1 MYYEIALR
9 QEKTAKKEETILYN
23 TYHLQETD
31 QIVYKYHSIMN
42 FDAKV
47 VEIFKNVK

>member
-1 MYYEIALR
+1 MSAFGIPADKIAEVLKQPIPQSLYYEIALR

-31 QIVYKYHSIMN
+31 
-42 FDAKV
+42 
-47 VEIFKNVK
+47 